1 MIAFFLAAIDVLALV
16 AGATI
21 WALRWRRAE
30 RVGIDPNPYRPTT
43 ERVGVACVALLAVVV
58 LSWCALDL
66 SAGDYTTAAIK
77 AAATIVL
84 GAIALITNG
93 HLSDEVLPYWTAPMN
108 SIEVLF
114 LVVIGTLFAFA
125 FTLREGFAAL

>member
-1 MIAFFLAAIDVLALV
+1 MLALA

-66 SAGDYTTAAIK
+66 SAGDYTTAA
-77 AAATIVL
+77 V
-84 GAIALITNG
+84 TNG

-108 SIEVLF
+108 SVEVLF
-114 LVVIGTLFAFA
+114 LVVLGTLFAFA
-125 FTLREGFAAL
+125 FMLREGFAAS

>member
-66 SAGDYTTAAIK
+66 SAGDYTTVAIK

-108 SIEVLF
+108 SVEVLF
-114 LVVIGTLFAFA
+114 LVTIGTLFAFA

>member
-1 MIAFFLAAIDVLALV
+1 MIAFFLAAIDVLVLV

-30 RVGIDPNPYRPTT
+30 RVG
-43 ERVGVACVALLAVVV
+43 VACVALLAAVV

-108 SIEVLF
+108 SVEVLF
-114 LVVIGTLFAFA
+114 LVTIGTLFTFA

>member
-1 MIAFFLAAIDVLALV
+1 MIAFFLAAIDVLVLV

-30 RVGIDPNPYRPTT
+30 RVGIDPYRPTT

-114 LVVIGTLFAFA
+114 LVTIGTLFAFA
-125 FTLREGFAAL
+125 FMLREGFAAL